1 MRRDKPV
8 SRLLLGM
15 IALAL
20 AVLLSTGVF
29 AQGKASWSLLA
40 RQASKAYA
48 EGKYEEAGHL
58 YTLLIQSG
66 LEGASVRYDLGN
78 CYLKTGDLGRAILEY
93 RRALKF
99 DPHLAAAQQN
109 LDIARR
115 LLKARVAPWQPSP
128 WEAAVQGL
136 PEGALEWGILL
147 LSLLGNVAL
156 AVAMFLR
163 RESLRRI
170 LLIAM
175 VAAFLCAG
183 AALALLAYADTV
195 VSGHQ
200 AAVVLSPAPVYIG
213 PTAKASPLAT
223 LPPGSEVIRVTRA
236 GDWSLVL
243 WGEGRGW
250 TKSSAVEVP

>member
-1 MRRDKPV
+1 MWI
-8 SRLLLGM
+8 LFWCLAA
-15 IALAL
+15 ALVAAGL
-20 AVLLSTGVF
+20 RAQDSSSWGLLS
-29 AQGKASWSLLA
+29 
-40 RQASKAYA
+40 RQASKAYSD
-48 EGKYEEAGHL
+48 GRYEEAGRL

-66 LEGASVRYDLGN
+66 LEGACVRYDLGN
-78 CYLKTGDLGRAILEY
+78 CHLKTGDLGRAILEY

-99 DPHLAAAQQN
+99 DPRLSPAQQN

-147 LSLLGNVAL
+147 LSLLGNAAL
-156 AVAMFLR
+156 AAAMFLR
-163 RESLRRI
+163 PGSLRRAF
-170 LLIAM
+170 LIAM
-175 VAAFLCAG
+175 VAALLCAG

-195 VSGHQ
+195 VSGHLP
-200 AAVVLSPAPVYIG
+200 AVVLSPAPVYAG
-213 PTAKASPLAT
+213 PEAKAAPLAT

-250 TKSSAVEVP
+250 TRSSSVEVP